1 MKKVFSWFNRQTFY
15 TEVNPV
21 IKLSSKRMLE
31 IDDLEPLPTESLE
44 DVRHKLS
51 YDSVGKFIRS
61 IVRVNRKPTLWGIFF
76 TLFRVLFAL
85 SIPVLIK
92 QILAVIVASDA
103 QASSMT
109 DGVVDSLLFA
119 LATIISGVVTNQCFY
134 WDFVAFQKHQRLL
147 DSLIFR
153 QMLELNAVTRSKYRS
168 GDMINSVGN
177 DVQTISKLG
186 SMVNDLSYVV
196 ILFIGVIVLLLN
208 FLGVGTFAAVVTLL
222 IFQPIARRI
231 TKHFVKFDNNRAHL
245 RESRLNL
252 ISQLLSGIRTVK
264 LYDLAGLLTTKIR
277 DVREKEVEQQIAW
290 GTKSALSIVVFGS
303 TTTLV
308 CLAAFGT
315 RVLMGQPLDP
325 TVLFPSLGLLML
337 LEVPFAQMPEILNS
351 FSGIRAAGQR
361 VLNFLNADKNPSGVK
376 PLSEPGVAVGVSM
389 EQVSFTLDDQEKPIL
404 SGIDLHVKPGES
416 VAIVGSVGS
425 GKSVLLRSLLE
436 EDERVS
442 GEIRW
447 DGLSSSQTPRTV
459 YVPQEAF
466 IFNATLKENLLMGH
480 EATGC
485 EDLLKRAIQVTSM
498 EEDVRQLA
506 GGLNIEIGERGIGLS
521 GGQKQRVSLAR
532 SVVAQPGLAL
542 LDDPFSALDA
552 RTEEQIVER
561 LLFSE
566 WKSITRIVATHRLR
580 FLHRFDKVV
589 FLQEGR
595 IVAQG
600 TLEELL
606 TRDDFRDFY
615 SEDQIDTSLT
625 PTPQK
630 KEAASENQTSEETSN
645 DPLRITEDEDRRLG
659 SVNRKIYKDFLNAMA
674 GGENN
679 PKRPLMFAALGIT
692 VVLAVL
698 IPLFQ
703 NLWFVAW
710 SDPQAFEKGSLLR
723 NIAENPGLSML
734 IYAGFGVLMLV
745 AIYTQRSLWN
755 RQTAV
760 AAGLLHNE
768 GLEGTV
774 RAPIRFFDSTMSG
787 VLMNRFSRDVFVIEN
802 DLRWMFENM
811 VRFTFQG
818 LVNMILIVI
827 VGPWLILG
835 IVPILWLYYKLQKK
849 FSIASREIKRLVQI
863 TQSPLFSHLRET
875 FDGLLTIRT
884 LNRSGYFT
892 ERFDERHN
900 AFQRSSRA
908 YELTDRWFSVRVPI
922 LSGGISLLSAVSIF
936 FAARYGWIST
946 GLAGVILTYLISF
959 WTLLNWSA
967 RTFAM
972 VEGNLTSVER
982 LMHLT
987 ELPNEETVFQ
997 KRKVNRLEH
1006 DEQVASATEIDC
1018 DTKPGHER
1026 KGASIE
1032 FDSTYVRYAANLPD
1046 VLKNVSFRIEPGSQV
1061 GIIGRTGSGKS
1072 TILQSLV
1079 GMAEVSSGDILI
1091 DGVPIHALPLKKLR
1105 QLVAVVPQEPFL
1117 LNGTIRMNLDPTGQ
1131 HTDERLMEVVTQ
1143 VGMSDFMT
1151 LLPGGLDTVVSDS
1164 GGNLSQGQRQLL
1176 CFARAL
1182 LKDPKIIIMDEAT
1195 SNVDVQTEA
1204 RIQSQLKAA
1213 IDGITVLIIAHR
1225 TSTVLGCDQIIRLS
1239 GGKLENT
1246 TVENGDTHE

>member
-1 MKKVFSWFNRQTFY
+1 MNILQAWFRRIFY

-21 IKLSSKRMLE
+21 IKLSCDRMLQV
-31 IDDLEPLPTESLE
+31 DDLEPLPTNTLKDTGNSL
-44 DVRHKLS
+44 S
-51 YDSVGKFIRS
+51 FDSAGKFILS
-61 IVRVNRKPTLWGIFF
+61 IVRVNRKSSLWGMFF
-76 TLFRVLFAL
+76 TLFRVIFAL

-92 QILAVIVASDA
+92 LILTVIVGDETQQSGI
-103 QASSMT
+103 SN
-109 DGVVDSLLFA
+109 GVVYSFLFA
-119 LATIISGVVTNQCFY
+119 IATIFSGIVTNLCFY
-134 WDFVAFQKHQRLL
+134 WDFVAFQAHQRLL
-147 DSLIFR
+147 DSLIYQ
-153 QMLELNAVTRSKYRS
+153 QMLELKATVRSKYRS
-168 GDMINSVGN
+168 GDVINTVGN

-186 SMVNDLSYVV
+186 YLVNDTFYVV

-208 FLGVGTFAAVVTLL
+208 YLGLGTFAAVATLL
-222 IFQPIARRI
+222 IFQPIAQQI
-231 TKHFVKFDNNRAHL
+231 TKHFINFDNNRAHL
-245 RESRLNL
+245 RELRLNL
-252 ISQLLSGIRTVK
+252 ITQLLSGIRTVK
-264 LYDLAGLLTTKIR
+264 LYDLAGLLNTKIR
-277 DVREKEVEQQIAW
+277 DVRDQEVQQQINW
-290 GTKSALSIVVFGS
+290 GSKAALSIVLFGS
-303 TTTLV
+303 TTTLI

-315 RVLMGQPLDP
+315 RLLLGQPLDP

-337 LEVPFAQMPEILNS
+337 LEVPFAQMPEILNT
-351 FSGIRAAGQR
+351 FSGVKAAGQR
-361 VLNFLNADKNPSGVK
+361 VLNFLKADKNPSGLK
-376 PLSEPGVAVGVSM
+376 PLSEPGAAVGVSL
-389 EQVSFTLDDQEKPIL
+389 EQVSFSVADQEKLIL
-404 SGIDLHVKPGES
+404 SGIDLTVKTGEA

-436 EDERVS
+436 EDERLS
-442 GEIRW
+442 GVIRW
-447 DGLSSSQTPRTV
+447 EGVSSLQSPRIA

-466 IFNATLKENLLMGH
+466 IFNATLKENLLMGLE
-480 EATGC
+480 EAGS
-485 EDLLKRAIQVTSM
+485 EELLKRAIEVTAM
-498 EEDVRQLA
+498 EADVRQLA
-506 GGLNIEIGERGIGLS
+506 GGLAMEIGERGIGLS

-580 FLHRFDKVV
+580 FLHRFDKIV
-589 FLQEGR
+589 FLQEGQ

-606 TRDDFRDFY
+606 TRADFKDFY
-615 SEDQIDTSLT
+615 SEDSIDSSLT
-625 PTPQK
+625 P
-630 KEAASENQTSEETSN
+630 ASEKSEAVKENRSSESDTN
-645 DPLRITEDEDRRLG
+645 NTLRITEDEDRRSG
-659 SVNRKIYKDFLNAMA
+659 SVGRKIYGDFLQAMA
-674 GGENN
+674 GEKNN
-679 PKRPLMFAALGIT
+679 PKRLYIFTALALT

-723 NIAENPGLSML
+723 TIADNPGLSML
-734 IYAGFGVLMLV
+734 IYAGLGALALV
-745 AIYTQRSLWN
+745 AIYTQRALWN

-760 AAGLLHNE
+760 AAGILHNE
-768 GLEGTV
+768 GLDGVV

-818 LVNMILIVI
+818 LVNIILFIL
-827 VGPWLILG
+827 VGPWMILG
-835 IVPILWLYYKLQKK
+835 IVPILWFYYRLQKK
-849 FSIASREIKRLVQI
+849 FSIASREIKRLVQV

-884 LNRSGYFT
+884 MSQSAYFT
-892 ERFDERHN
+892 ERFEGRHN
-900 AFQRSSRA
+900 AFQRASRA
-908 YELTDRWFSVRVPI
+908 HELTDRWFSVRVPI
-922 LSGGISLLSAVSIF
+922 LSGAISLISAASIF
-936 FAARYGWIST
+936 LAARYGWIST

-982 LMHLT
+982 LVHLA
-987 ELPNEETVFQ
+987 ELPNEETLFH
-997 KRKVNRLEH
+997 KRGSEDQLAHSDHFAVTNEKDGESCL
-1006 DEQVASATEIDC
+1006 
-1018 DTKPGHER
+1018 KR

-1032 FDSTYVRYAANLPD
+1032 FVSTSVRYAENLPD
-1046 VLKNVSFRIEPGSQV
+1046 VLKNVSFSIAPGSQV

-1091 DGVPIHALPLKKLR
+1091 DGVPIRALPLKTLR
-1105 QLVAVVPQEPFL
+1105 KLVAVVPQEPFL

-1131 HTDERLMEVVTQ
+1131 HTDERLMEVVKQ
-1143 VGMSDFMT
+1143 VGMGDFMT
-1151 LLPGGLDTVVSDS
+1151 LLPDGFDTVVSDS

-1182 LKDPKIIIMDEAT
+1182 LKNPKIIIMDEAT

-1225 TSTVLGCDQIIRLS
+1225 TSTVLGCDQIICLS
-1239 GGKLENT
+1239 EGRLENT
-1246 TVENGDTHE
+1246 TLENGDTYE